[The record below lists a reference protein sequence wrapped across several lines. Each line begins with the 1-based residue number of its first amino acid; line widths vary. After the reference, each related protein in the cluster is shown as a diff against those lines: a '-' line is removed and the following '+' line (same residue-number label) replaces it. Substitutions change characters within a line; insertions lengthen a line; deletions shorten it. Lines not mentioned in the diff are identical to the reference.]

1 MVRVLLKK
9 KAVKY
14 LALDLKT
21 LGEDNTQKSSEVRQT
36 RGNSF
41 NWKDSLLSLSQF
53 LRLDLKDTELQ
64 STCKISWPPKALL

>member
-53 LRLDLKDTELQ
+53 LRLHLKDTELQ